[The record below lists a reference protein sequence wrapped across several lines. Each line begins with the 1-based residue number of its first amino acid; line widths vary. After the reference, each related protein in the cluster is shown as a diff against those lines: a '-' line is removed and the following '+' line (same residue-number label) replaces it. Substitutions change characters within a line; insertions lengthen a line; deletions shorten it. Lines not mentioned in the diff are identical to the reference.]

1 MKNDNLLNSS
11 LGTMFRPVSRIGL
24 GLALLGGLGL
34 TRPAKGQVYEWTDP
48 RGVRHF
54 SSEKRGDQFKK
65 ADLPPLLREKANK
78 VSVKTGGAS
87 GKALEGCHNHGGI
100 NCQAG
105 PDGDGSVICVDG
117 FKDAAAPFRF
127 FCFMPKLAV
136 SEVIPGKDAGTIK
149 VVVRNESGV
158 AATKPMITL
167 PASFGSPTIT
177 GPDAIAPH
185 EVGEFLIAG
194 LTSAPTNSEVSIQ
207 CQNCG

>member
-11 LGTMFRPVSRIGL
+11 LGTLLRPISRIGL

-54 SSEKRGDQFKK
+54 STEKRGDQFKK
-65 ADLPPLLREKANK
+65 ADLPPLHREKGSK
-78 VSVKTGGAS
+78 VSAKTGGVA
-87 GKALEGCHNHGGI
+87 GKALAGCHDHGGI

-136 SEVIPGKDAGTIK
+136 SEVMPGKDAGTFK
-149 VVVRNESGV
+149 VLVRNESGV
-158 AATKPMITL
+158 AATKPIIFL
-167 PASFGSPTIT
+167 PSSFGLPSIT
-177 GPDAIAPH
+177 GPDSIAPR
-185 EVGEFLIAG
+185 EVGEFLVSGIASVPSSG
-194 LTSAPTNSEVSIQ
+194 DISIT